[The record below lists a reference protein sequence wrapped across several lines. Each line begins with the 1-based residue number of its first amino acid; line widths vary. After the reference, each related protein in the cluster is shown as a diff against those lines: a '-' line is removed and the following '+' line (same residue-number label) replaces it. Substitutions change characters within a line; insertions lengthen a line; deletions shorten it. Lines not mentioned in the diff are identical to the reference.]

1 MVLLSLRERARWW
14 RGLSAGSPY
23 VCAPMVLQSELAFR
37 MMARKH
43 GAGVCYSPMLPV
55 KAFLACPASS
65 PPGARILNAE
75 TGGPGTQDDYFTTC
89 EGDRP
94 VFAQL
99 GGSDVDEVLAAALLV
114 QDRVDAVDLNFG
126 CPQRC
131 AHRDGYGAFLM
142 DDPQRARRLV
152 ETLARELRVP
162 VTCKIRIFPDLED
175 TLAWA
180 RMLQDAGAAAIA
192 VHGRRREQRHHE
204 GLADWAAIKA
214 VKATL
219 QIPVIANGNVQAR
232 ADADACLR
240 ETGVDAV
247 MSATGLME
255 NPRLFDTAGG
265 VVDRSHE
272 SLEGRVSLAFE
283 YLKHAAE
290 YPDGCLPRMVS
301 DHLLAILRPELA
313 RHPRLR
319 KRIKDYAKNGSVPQQ
334 AELVLRVAASRRP
347 L

>member
-1 MVLLSLRERARWW
+1 MLVKRRILVA
-14 RGLSAGSPY
+14 
-23 VCAPMVLQSELAFR
+23 LAF
-37 MMARKH
+37 A
-43 GAGVCYSPMLPV
+43 
-55 KAFLACPASS
+55 
-65 PPGARILNAE
+65 
-75 TGGPGTQDDYFTTC
+75 
-89 EGDRP
+89 
-94 VFAQL
+94 
-99 GGSDVDEVLAAALLV
+99 
-114 QDRVDAVDLNFG
+114 
-126 CPQRC
+126 
-131 AHRDGYGAFLM
+131 
-142 DDPQRARRLV
+142 
-152 ETLARELRVP
+152 
-162 VTCKIRIFPDLED
+162 
-175 TLAWA
+175 
-180 RMLQDAGAAAIA
+180 DAGALLMT
-192 VHGRRREQRHHE
+192 RRTPASWRRPQ
-204 GLADWAAIKA
+204 L
-214 VKATL
+214 
-219 QIPVIANGNVQAR
+219 QAR